1 MPQNTNLNVSPYFD
15 DFDRFKNYNKVLFKP
30 GTPIQ
35 ARELTTLQSILQ
47 DQIEQF
53 GKHFF
58 QEGSVVIP
66 GQIAYDSQYTSVQID
81 DNHLGIPVST
91 YIDNFIGLQIKGE
104 TSGVTAKVENIASP
118 FDTNDV
124 SNYTLYIK
132 YQKSSDTDFTTKTFI
147 DGENLISLQD
157 VNYSVSSIR
166 ANTTFATSVLSNST
180 SVGSAA
186 KIAEGVYF
194 IRGFFVSVSPQTQ
207 ILDYYT
213 NNPTYRVGLLID
225 EEIAIASN
233 EYKDL
238 YDNASGFSNYAAPGA
253 DRLKIT
259 ATLIKKAITDFNDE
273 NFIELLRVENG
284 ILQKFK
290 KDTQY
295 SIIGDEL
302 ARRTYDQ
309 SGDYYVKDFTVSLN
323 ESLNNKIGNNGI
335 YNKNQQTKQ
344 GNNPSNDLAC
354 ISISPGKAYVR
365 GYEIETISNTIL
377 DLDKPRTTD
386 TVVNESVPFSV
397 GRQILLNN
405 AYGSFPVGF
414 GTIAQVDLYSDR
426 TSTPGSSSGNKIGV
440 ARVYDLKLK
449 NVSYADT
456 STQFECS
463 LYDIQTYT
471 TLTLNTSL
479 TQSAP
484 AYIQGKNSA
493 AKGYL
498 VSSVNSSNTINLY
511 QVSGSFISGEQ
522 ITINGIDNGRTIAS
536 VRDYNLTDVHQLY
549 SANTGISTFTA
560 DPILSKYVLLSTP
573 GTQFTITGASG
584 GISTVSTSDQNFY
597 VGINTGDIVSYTKT
611 GDNIPTYNKVS
622 SVNTTLRS
630 LTLSGISSVYNVCSG
645 TLPSSTIFVNDFKKV
660 TLDILNTSSAFLY
673 ANLSNKNISNLDLT
687 NGNIVIKKSYS
698 VTVPFSGSLPESDT
712 NLTLVPYSD
721 EDYNLTFTN
730 GAVESLNNQK
740 ISNIAGRSLTISN
753 TTNTGNANLVVTYTK
768 VNTKVRKKIYNRCSS
783 IIINKTLSG
792 VSTSTNGLTIS
803 QYYGLRVEDNEI
815 SLNVCDVESVLGVFE
830 SSSSSDPSLPK
841 ITLTNLNSNIFN
853 SIQGEKIIGSNSNAV
868 ASLVSRNG
876 SNQVELVYL
885 NENTFIPGETV
896 TFDESQIIGI
906 ISVIEVGDKNIKDNF
921 TLDNGQRSEYLDFSR
936 IVRNP
941 NTSSPAKK
949 LKIIFNYYT
958 IDSTDPGDFV
968 GVTSYDKDR
977 YSFNIPSIDTFR
989 VTDLIDL
996 RPRVSPYTAYG
1007 SPFEYNSRIF
1017 SSTTSSSQNIFAKNK
1032 TINLSY
1038 SYYLPRIDKLFL
1050 SKDGSFIVNKGVPA
1064 LNPKVPDSLDT
1075 SLEVATIFLPAYL
1088 YNIKNAKIT
1097 IATHKRY
1104 TMRDISILEDR
1115 LSNVEYYT
1123 SLSLLETDT
1132 QNLTIRDAETGLDRF
1147 KCGFFVDNFKSFN
1160 GGDISNKNYKA
1171 SIDTSSGLLK
1181 PQTYSTSIDLLLGS
1195 EAVIG
1200 IGTTSNPDA
1209 DLRFVTDL
1217 GSPDIKKVGSVI
1229 CLNYSDVEYT
1239 KNKFATRTE
1248 NINPFNNINWIGSI
1262 ELNPSSD
1269 TWIDTR
1275 TTKKTIDLAGSY
1287 DSFVQELGVDT
1298 NTGLSPVDWGAWE
1311 TSWTGTSISQGPSI
1325 SRLQTGSSLISDSG
1339 WVSTS
1344 DPHASL
1350 APDGVMRESQTET
1363 TTFRDS
1369 FVDFSNQ
1376 TVTTS
1381 TGQSRQGIQ
1390 YGVTARYDSARLG
1403 DRVVSREIITTMRSR
1418 NIEIVA
1424 KRLKPSSRFYAF
1436 FDNVDVTSYI
1446 IPKLLEVSMISGTFA
1461 NGETIV
1467 GTLGS
1472 GSISIKFRLATQN
1485 HKYGPYNLPTETY
1498 SLNPYQPS
1506 NGLSNTYTSTTTIL
1520 NVDTGSLELQSLS
1533 GFFGSVSTGMQLV
1546 GQKSN
1551 AIAKISNLRL
1561 ITDSSG
1567 TFIGSL
1573 FIPDPSIP
1581 SAPAFQTGTKT
1592 LLLTTSSTN
1601 STIVG
1606 VSDSS
1611 AETNFTSAGT
1621 LDNVEDA
1628 TLRLKNASVER
1639 ITRQDQ
1645 RTLTDTTT
1653 KLVTNNTFT
1662 DRSTDQTRWVDPL
1675 AESFEVND
1683 SNGVYITKC
1692 DVFFRT
1698 KDTNNIPV
1706 TLQIRTM
1713 QSGFPSQTIL
1723 PFGEVVLDP
1732 SNVNISEDAS
1742 VATTFTFE
1750 SPIYL
1755 EKGNSYAIVLIAA
1768 SNSYNVWISRMG
1780 EIDVSTI
1787 NKPDSEK
1794 IIVSQQ
1800 PTLGSLFKSQNASTW
1815 DASQLEDLKF
1825 VLYRAEFTTNS
1836 ASVRFYNPDLDIGN
1850 NQIVS
1855 LRPNPLTAY
1864 SKSIFVG
1871 IGKSLTSSDITN
1883 LNSGSLI
1890 SQNNNSYFSGNL
1902 RSVVGA
1908 IGIGSTLSITNS
1920 GYGYTSNTTWNNV
1933 NLKTITGFGKGATA
1947 NLTISNNVAVA
1958 ATVSIGGSG
1967 YAAGDTLTIDSS
1979 QTGNFGKNLIL
1990 TIPNNSGI
1998 ISSFNSLI
2006 IDNVQGNINV
2016 NGTDTILSNGTTI
2029 TNATVSSKLDLNDG
2043 LYIKVHH
2050 QNHGL
2055 YASNNY
2061 VALSGIESDLAPV
2074 KISSSYSSSSS
2085 SDIQLTS
2092 VGILTTFENVAVS
2105 LTNAGYILINK
2116 EIISYTSVNTSTNTI
2131 GGISRGIDS
2140 TIPSTYDQ
2148 NTLVFKYEFNGVS
2161 LRRIN
2166 KTHSFSNPAINF
2178 TDYPISLDSYHVKV
2192 DTSNS
2197 GLDRSSD
2204 GANGPQLFFNSKK
2217 NGGSYLYNISQSNSL
2232 NGAKASQNIAFNI
2245 VKPNIQTLLPETT
2258 SVETRI
2264 RTITGTSV
2272 NGNEISFKDN
2282 GFETISLNS
2291 NNFLNS
2297 TRIICSKEN
2306 EKNNLQTLPGN
2317 KSLTL
2322 EMNLSTQDPKVSPMI
2337 DLDRVNLIAIMNRI
2351 DTPISDFTLDP
2362 RVNELTRDPNSA
2374 IYVSKIIKLDK
2385 ASDSLKVLFD
2395 AYRHPT
2401 NDIRVLYRLLRN
2413 DSPTSQQYYELF
2425 PGYDN
2430 LNNGLVINPSK
2441 NNGKPDR
2448 YVAASTTANDFGSYE
2463 FTAKNLAL
2471 FNGFQIKIIMN
2482 GTNQAF
2488 VPAIRDLRVIATV

>member
-30 GTPIQ
+30 ATPIQ

-81 DNHLGIPVST
+81 DNHLGIPVSN
-91 YIDNFIGLQIKGE
+91 YIDNFIGKQIKGE
-104 TSGVTAKVENIASP
+104 TSGVTAKIENIVSS
-118 FDTNDV
+118 FDTNEV
-124 SNYTLYIK
+124 SNYTIYVK
-132 YQKSSDTDFTTKTFI
+132 YQKSSDTDFSTRTFV
-147 DGENLISLQD
+147 DGENLISLED
-157 VNYSVSSIR
+157 ISYSASSIR
-166 ANTTFATSVLSNST
+166 ANTTFATSIISNST

-186 KIAEGVYF
+186 KIAEGIYF

-207 ILDYYT
+207 ILDYYS
-213 NNPTYRVGLLID
+213 NNPTYRVGLLIS
-225 EEIAIASN
+225 EEIAISSN

-295 SIIGDEL
+295 SVIADEL

-344 GNNPSNDLAC
+344 GNIPSNNLAC
-354 ISISPGKAYVR
+354 LSVGPGKAYVR

-377 DLDKPRTTD
+377 DVDKPRTTD
-386 TVVNESVPFSV
+386 TIVNESIPFSV
-397 GRQILLNN
+397 GRQILINN
-405 AYGSFPVGF
+405 TYGSLPVGF
-414 GTIAQVDLYSDR
+414 GTITQVDLYSDR
-426 TSTPGSSSGNKIGV
+426 TSTLGISSGSKIGV

-471 TLTLNTSL
+471 SLTLNASL
-479 TQSAP
+479 TQSTP

-498 VSSVNSSNTINLY
+498 VSSTSSSNTINLY
-511 QVSGSFISGEQ
+511 QVSGTFISGEQ

-536 VRDYNLTDVHQLY
+536 VRDYDLTDVHQIY
-549 SANTGISTFTA
+549 ATNTGISTFTA
-560 DPILSKYVLLSTP
+560 DPVLSKYISLAAP
-573 GTQFTITGASG
+573 GTQFTITASSV

-611 GDNIPTYNKVS
+611 GDSIPTYNKVS

-630 LTLSGISSVYNVCSG
+630 LTLSGLSTVYNVCSG
-645 TLPSSTIFVNDFKKV
+645 SLPSSTISANDFKKV
-660 TLDILNTSSAFLY
+660 TLNILNTSNAFLY

-687 NGNIVIKKSYS
+687 NGNIIIKKSYT
-698 VTVPFSGSLPESDT
+698 VTVPFSGSLSESDT

-721 EDYNLTFTN
+721 EDYNLTFSN
-730 GAVESLNNQK
+730 GAIEALTNQK
-740 ISNIAGRSLTISN
+740 ISNIAGRTLTISN
-753 TTNTGNANLVVTYTK
+753 TTNTGTANLTVTYTK
-768 VNTKVRKKIYNRCSS
+768 VNNKVRNKIYNRCSS
-783 IIINKTLSG
+783 IIVNKTSSG
-792 VSTSTNGLTIS
+792 VSTSTSGLSTS
-803 QYYGLRVEDNEI
+803 QYYGLRVEDDEI

-841 ITLTNLNSNIFN
+841 ITLTNLNSNILN
-853 SIQGEKIIGSNSNAV
+853 SIQGERIIGSNSNAV

-876 SNQVELVYL
+876 SNEVELVYL
-885 NENTFIPGETV
+885 NENTFITGEIV
-896 TFDESQIIGI
+896 TFEESSITGL
-906 ISVIEVGDKNIKDNF
+906 ISIVEVGDKNIRDNF
-921 TLDNGQRSEYLDFSR
+921 KLDNGQRSEYLDFSR

-941 NTSSPAKK
+941 NTSSPSKRI
-949 LKIIFNYYT
+949 KIIFNYYT

-968 GVTSYDKDR
+968 GVNSYDKDR

-996 RPRVSPYTAYG
+996 RPRVSSYTG
-1007 SPFEYNSRIF
+1007 NSSPFEYNSRVF
-1017 SSTTSSSQNIFAKNK
+1017 SSTTGSSQNIFAKNK

-1075 SLEVATIFLPAYL
+1075 ALEVATIFLPAYL
-1088 YNIKNAKIT
+1088 YNVKDAKIT
-1097 IATHKRY
+1097 FATHKRY
-1104 TMRDISILEDR
+1104 TMRDISRLEDR
-1115 LSNVEYYT
+1115 VSNIEYYT
-1123 SLSLLETDT
+1123 SLSLLESDT
-1132 QNLTIRDAETGLDRF
+1132 QNLTIRDAQTGLDKF
-1147 KCGFFVDNFKSFN
+1147 KCGFFVDNFKSYN

-1171 SIDTSSGLLK
+1171 SIDVASGLLK

-1200 IGTTSNPDA
+1200 IGTTSNPNA

-1217 GSPDIKKVGSVI
+1217 GSQDIKRVGSVI

-1239 KNKFATRTE
+1239 KNKFATRIE
-1248 NINPFNNINWIGSI
+1248 NVNPFNNINWIGSI
-1262 ELNPSSD
+1262 QLNPSSD

-1275 TTKKTIDLAGSY
+1275 TTQRTIDLAGSY
-1287 DSFVQELGVDT
+1287 DGFVQSLGVDT
-1298 NTGLSPVDWGAWE
+1298 NTGFSAVDWGAWE
-1311 TSWTGTSISQGPSI
+1311 TSWTGTSISDGPSI
-1325 SRLQTGSSLISDSG
+1325 SRLQTGSNLISDSG
-1339 WVSTS
+1339 WVATS
-1344 DPHASL
+1344 DSHASR
-1350 APDGVMRESQTET
+1350 APDGVMRQSLTESQ
-1363 TTFRDS
+1363 TFRDS

-1376 TVTTS
+1376 TVTTTS
-1381 TGQSRQGIQ
+1381 GQTRQGIQ
-1390 YGVTARYDSARLG
+1390 YGVTARYDTARLG

-1418 NIEIVA
+1418 NIEIIA
-1424 KRLKPSSRFYAF
+1424 KRLKPTSRFYAF

-1446 IPKLLEVSMISGTFA
+1446 VPKLLEVSMTSGTFA
-1461 NGETIV
+1461 NGETII
-1467 GTLGS
+1467 GTL

-1485 HKYGPYNLPTETY
+1485 HKYGPYNAALETY
-1498 SLNPYQPS
+1498 SINPYQPQ
-1506 NGLSNTYTSTTTIL
+1506 NGLSNVYTSTTNIL
-1520 NVDTGSLELQSLS
+1520 NIDTGSLELQSSS
-1533 GFFGSVSTGMQLV
+1533 GFFGSVSIGMKLI
-1546 GQKSN
+1546 GQTSN
-1551 AIAKISNLRL
+1551 ANATVTNLRL

-1581 SAPAFQTGTKT
+1581 STPAFQTGTKT

-1606 VSDSS
+1606 ISESS
-1611 AETNFTSAGT
+1611 AETNFISAGT
-1621 LDNVEDA
+1621 LDNVEDS

-1639 ITRQDQ
+1639 FTRQDQ

-1653 KLVTNNTFT
+1653 KLVANNTFT
-1662 DRSTDQTRWVDPL
+1662 DRTTEQTRWVDPL

-1683 SNGVYITKC
+1683 PNGVYITKC
-1692 DVFFRT
+1692 DVFFKT

-1713 QSGFPSQTIL
+1713 QSGLPSQTIL

-1732 SNVNISEDAS
+1732 ENVNVSEDAS
-1742 VATTFTFE
+1742 IATTFIFE

-1755 EKGNSYAIVLIAA
+1755 ERSNSYAIVLISA
-1768 SNSYNVWISRMG
+1768 SDSYNAWISRMG
-1780 EIDVSTI
+1780 EVDISTV

-1800 PTLGSLFKSQNASTW
+1800 PTLGSLFKSQNGSTW

-1825 VLYRAEFTTNS
+1825 ILYRAEFTTNS

-1855 LRPNPLTAY
+1855 LRPNPISSY

-1871 IGKSLTSSDITN
+1871 IGKSLTSSDLTN
-1883 LNSGSLI
+1883 LTSGSI
-1890 SQNNNSYFSGNL
+1890 ITQNNNSYFSGNL

-1908 IGIGSTLSITNS
+1908 IGIGSGLTITNS
-1920 GYGYTSNTTWNNV
+1920 GYGYTSNTTWSNV
-1933 NLKTITGFGKGATA
+1933 NLTTTTGFGKGATA
-1947 NLTISNNVAVA
+1947 NLTIINNVAVA
-1958 ATVSIGGSG
+1958 ATVSAGGSG
-1967 YAAGDTLTIDSS
+1967 YAAGDTLTVNSS

-2006 IDNVQGNINV
+2006 VDNVQGNINA
-2016 NGTDTILSNGTTI
+2016 NGSDVILSNGTQI
-2029 TNATVSSKLDLNDG
+2029 TSAVVSSTLDINDG
-2043 LYIKVHH
+2043 LYIKVNH

-2061 VALSGIESDLAPV
+2061 VKLNGIESDVAPV
-2074 KISSSYSSSSS
+2074 KLSSSYSSSSTA
-2085 SDIQLTS
+2085 DIQLSS
-2092 VGILTTFENVAVS
+2092 VGILTTFENQPVS
-2105 LTNAGYILINK
+2105 AANTGYVLIDK
-2116 EIISYTSVNTSTNTI
+2116 EIVGYTTYSSSLNTI
-2131 GGISRGIDS
+2131 GGISGNRGIDS
-2140 TIPSTYDQ
+2140 TIPSSYDQ
-2148 NTLVFKYEFNGVS
+2148 NQLIFKYEFNGIS

-2166 KTHSFSNPAINF
+2166 KIHSFSNPAVDF
-2178 TDYPISLDSYHVKV
+2178 TNYPISLDSYHIKI
-2192 DTSNS
+2192 DTTKS
-2197 GLDRSSD
+2197 GSDRSTDSS
-2204 GANGPQLFFNSKK
+2204 NGPDLFFKSTK

-2258 SVETRI
+2258 SIETKI
-2264 RTITGTSV
+2264 RTTSGTSV
-2272 NGNEISFKDN
+2272 NGNEVSFVDK

-2306 EKNNLQTLPGN
+2306 EQNNLPFLPGN

-2322 EMNLSTQDPKVSPMI
+2322 EMNLSTGDSKVSPMI
-2337 DLDRVNLIAIMNRI
+2337 DLDRVNLITIMNRI
-2351 DTPISDFTLDP
+2351 DTPISDFVLDP
-2362 RVNELTRDPNSA
+2362 RVNDLSRDPNSA
-2374 IYVSKIIKLDK
+2374 IYVSKIVKLDK

-2395 AYRHPT
+2395 AYRDYT

-2430 LNNGLVINPSK
+2430 LNNGNVIDSSK

-2448 YVAASTTANDFGSYE
+2448 FVSASTTPNDFQSYE
-2463 FTAKNLAL
+2463 FTAKNLSL

>member
-30 GTPIQ
+30 ATPIQ

-81 DNHLGIPVST
+81 DNHLGIPVSN
-91 YIDNFIGLQIKGE
+91 YIDNFIGKQIKGE
-104 TSGVTAKVENIASP
+104 ISGVTAKIENIVSP
-118 FDTNDV
+118 FDTNEV
-124 SNYTLYIK
+124 SNYTIYVK
-132 YQKSSDTDFTTKTFI
+132 YQKSSDTDFTTRTFV
-147 DGENLISLQD
+147 DGENLISLED
-157 VNYSVSSIR
+157 VSYSESSIR
-166 ANTTFATSVLSNST
+166 ANTTFATSIISNST

-207 ILDYYT
+207 ILDYYS
-213 NNPTYRVGLLID
+213 NNPTYRVGLLIN

-238 YDNASGFSNYAAPGA
+238 YDNASGFSNYSAPGA

-273 NFIELLRVENG
+273 NFIELLRIENG

-295 SIIGDEL
+295 NIIADEL

-344 GNNPSNDLAC
+344 GNIPSDNLSC
-354 ISISPGKAYVR
+354 LSIGPGKAYVR

-377 DLDKPRTTD
+377 DVDKPRTTD
-386 TVVNESVPFSV
+386 TAVNESIPFSV
-397 GRQILLNN
+397 GRQILVNN
-405 AYGSFPVGF
+405 VYGSLPVGF
-414 GTIAQVDLYSDR
+414 GTITQVDLYSDR
-426 TSTPGSSSGNKIGV
+426 TSNPGNSSGNKIGV

-471 TLTLNTSL
+471 TLTLNASL
-479 TQSAP
+479 TQSIP

-498 VSSVNSSNTINLY
+498 VSSVSSSNTINLY
-511 QVSGSFISGEQ
+511 QVSGTFISGEQ

-536 VRDYNLTDVHQLY
+536 VRDYDLTDVHQIY
-549 SANTGISTFTA
+549 ATNTGISTFTA
-560 DPILSKYVLLSTP
+560 DPVLSKYISLAVP
-573 GTQFTITGASG
+573 GTQFTITGSSG

-597 VGINTGDIVSYTKT
+597 VGISTGDIVSYTKT
-611 GDNIPTYNKVS
+611 GDSTPTYNKVS

-630 LTLSGISSVYNVCSG
+630 LTLSGISTVYNVCSG
-645 TLPSSTIFVNDFKKV
+645 SLPSSTISANDFKKV
-660 TLDILNTSSAFLY
+660 TLNILNTSNAFLY
-673 ANLSNKNISNLDLT
+673 SNLSNKNISNLDLT
-687 NGNIVIKKSYS
+687 NGNIVIKKSYT
-698 VTVPFSGSLPESDT
+698 VTIPFSGSLPESDT

-721 EDYNLTFTN
+721 QDYNLTFTN
-730 GAVESLNNQK
+730 GSVEALNNQK
-740 ISNIAGRSLTISN
+740 ISNIAGRTLTISN
-753 TTNTGNANLVVTYTK
+753 TTNTGTANLTVTYTK

-783 IIINKTLSG
+783 IIVNKTLSG
-792 VSTSTNGLTIS
+792 VSTSTSGLSTS
-803 QYYGLRVEDNEI
+803 QYYGLRVEDDEI

-841 ITLTNLNSNIFN
+841 ITLTNLNSNILN
-853 SIQGEKIIGSNSNAV
+853 SIQGERIIGSNSNAV

-876 SNQVELVYL
+876 SNEVELVYL
-885 NENTFIPGETV
+885 NENTFITGEIV
-896 TFDESQIIGI
+896 TFEESS
-906 ISVIEVGDKNIKDNF
+906 ISGLVSIVEVGDKNIRDNF
-921 TLDNGQRSEYLDFSR
+921 KLDNGQRSEYLDFSR

-941 NTSSPAKK
+941 NTSSPSKRI
-949 LKIIFNYYT
+949 KIIFNYYT

-968 GVTSYDKDR
+968 GVNSYDKDR

-996 RPRVSPYTAYG
+996 RPRVSPYTSG
-1007 SPFEYNSRIF
+1007 SSPFEFNSRVF
-1017 SSTTSSSQNIFAKNK
+1017 SSTTGSSQNIFAKNK

-1075 SLEVATIFLPAYL
+1075 ALEVATIFLPAYL
-1088 YNIKNAKIT
+1088 YNVKDAKIT
-1097 IATHKRY
+1097 FATHKRY
-1104 TMRDISILEDR
+1104 TMRDISRLEDR
-1115 LSNVEYYT
+1115 VSNIEYYT

-1132 QNLTIRDAETGLDRF
+1132 QNLTIRDAQTGLDRF
-1147 KCGFFVDNFKSFN
+1147 KCGFFVDNFKSYN

-1171 SIDTSSGLLK
+1171 SIDVANGLLK

-1200 IGTTSNPDA
+1200 IGTTSNPNA

-1217 GSPDIKKVGSVI
+1217 GSQDIKRVGSVI

-1239 KNKFATRTE
+1239 KNKFATRIE
-1248 NINPFNNINWIGSI
+1248 NVNPFNNINWIGSI
-1262 ELNPSSD
+1262 QLNPSSD

-1275 TTKKTIDLAGSY
+1275 TTQRTIDLAGSY
-1287 DSFVQELGVDT
+1287 DGFVQSLGVDT
-1298 NTGLSPVDWGAWE
+1298 NTGFSAVDWGAWE

-1339 WVSTS
+1339 WVATS
-1344 DPHASL
+1344 DSHASR
-1350 APDGVMRESQTET
+1350 APDGVMRQSLTESQ
-1363 TTFRDS
+1363 TFRDS

-1376 TVTTS
+1376 TVTTT
-1381 TGQSRQGIQ
+1381 TGQTRQGIQ

-1418 NIEIVA
+1418 NIEIIA
-1424 KRLKPSSRFYAF
+1424 KRLKPTSRFYGF
-1436 FDNVDVTSYI
+1436 FDNVDITSYI
-1446 IPKLLEVSMISGTFA
+1446 VPKLLEVSMTSGTFMS
-1461 NGETIV
+1461 GETIV

-1472 GSISIKFRLATQN
+1472 VSIRFRLATQN
-1485 HKYGPYNLPTETY
+1485 HKYGPYNSPTETY
-1498 SLNPYQPS
+1498 SINPYQPQ
-1506 NGLSNTYTSTTTIL
+1506 NGLSNTYTSTTNIL
-1520 NVDTGSLELQSLS
+1520 NIDTGSLELQSSS
-1533 GFFGSVSTGMQLV
+1533 GFFGSVSIGMKLTGET
-1546 GQKSN
+1546 SN
-1551 AIAKISNLRL
+1551 AIAKITDLRL

-1573 FIPDPSIP
+1573 FIPDPSVP
-1581 SAPAFQTGTKT
+1581 STPAFQTGTKT

-1606 VSDSS
+1606 VSESS
-1611 AETNFTSAGT
+1611 AETNFISAGT
-1621 LDNVEDA
+1621 LDNVEDS

-1639 ITRQDQ
+1639 FTRQDQ
-1645 RTLTDTTT
+1645 KTLTDTTT
-1653 KLVTNNTFT
+1653 KLVANNTFT
-1662 DRSTDQTRWVDPL
+1662 DRTTEQTRWVDPL

-1683 SNGVYITKC
+1683 PNGVYITKC
-1692 DVFFRT
+1692 DVFFKT

-1713 QSGFPSQTIL
+1713 QSGLPSQTIL
-1723 PFGEVVLDP
+1723 PFGEVVLNP
-1732 SNVNISEDAS
+1732 ENVNVSENAS

-1755 EKGNSYAIVLIAA
+1755 EKGNSYAIVLVSA
-1768 SNSYNVWISRMG
+1768 SDSYNVWISRMG
-1780 EIDVSTI
+1780 EIDISTI

-1800 PTLGSLFKSQNASTW
+1800 PTLGSLFKSQNGSTW

-1825 VLYRAEFTTNS
+1825 ILYRAEFTTNS

-1871 IGKSLTSSDITN
+1871 IGKSLTSSDLTN
-1883 LNSGSLI
+1883 LASGSVI
-1890 SQNNNSYFSGNL
+1890 TQNNNSYFSGNL
-1902 RSVVGA
+1902 RSIVGA

-1920 GYGYTSNTTWNNV
+1920 GYGYTSNTTWSNV
-1933 NLKTITGFGKGATA
+1933 NLTTVTGFGKGATA
-1947 NLTISNNVAVA
+1947 NLTIINNVAVA
-1958 ATVSIGGSG
+1958 ATVSVGGSG
-1967 YAAGDTLTIDSS
+1967 YAAGDTLTVNSS
-1979 QTGNFGKNLIL
+1979 QTGNFGKNLII

-2006 IDNVQGNINV
+2006 IDNVQGNINA
-2016 NGTDTILSNGTTI
+2016 NGSDVISSNGTQI
-2029 TNATVSSKLDLNDG
+2029 TSAVVSSTLDLNDG
-2043 LYIKVHH
+2043 LYIKVNH

-2061 VALSGIESDLAPV
+2061 VKLSGVESDVAPL
-2074 KISSSYSSSSS
+2074 KISSSYSSSSTA
-2085 SDIQLTS
+2085 DIQLSS
-2092 VGILTTFENVAVS
+2092 VGILTTFENQPVS
-2105 LTNAGYILINK
+2105 AANTGYVLINK
-2116 EIISYTSVNTSTNTI
+2116 EIVGYTTYSLSLNTI
-2131 GGISRGIDS
+2131 GGISGNRGIDS
-2140 TIPSTYDQ
+2140 TIPSSYDQ
-2148 NTLVFKYEFNGVS
+2148 NQLVFKYEFNGIS

-2166 KTHSFSNPAINF
+2166 KIHSFSNPAVDF
-2178 TDYPISLDSYHVKV
+2178 TNYPISLDSYHVKI
-2192 DTSNS
+2192 DTSKS

-2204 GANGPQLFFNSKK
+2204 GANGPDLFFKSTK

-2258 SVETRI
+2258 SIETKI
-2264 RTITGTSV
+2264 RTTSGTSV
-2272 NGNEISFKDN
+2272 NGNEISFVDK

-2297 TRIICSKEN
+2297 TRIICSKVN
-2306 EKNNLQTLPGN
+2306 EQNNLQSLPGN

-2322 EMNLSTQDPKVSPMI
+2322 EMNLSTGDSKVSPMI
-2337 DLDRVNLIAIMNRI
+2337 DLDRVNLITIMNRL

-2362 RVNELTRDPNSA
+2362 RVNDLSRDPNSA
-2374 IYVSKIIKLDK
+2374 IYVSKIVKLDK

-2395 AYRHPT
+2395 AYRDYT

-2413 DSPTSQQYYELF
+2413 DSPTLQQYYELF

-2430 LNNGLVINPSK
+2430 LNNGNVIDPSK

-2448 YVAASTTANDFGSYE
+2448 FVSPSTTSNDFQSYE

>member
-15 DFDRFKNYNKVLFKP
+15 DFNKNNNYNKVLFKP
-30 GTPIQ
+30 ATPIQ

-47 DQIEQF
+47 NQIEQF

-81 DNHLGIPVST
+81 ENHLGIPIST

-104 TSGVTAKVENIASP
+104 TSGVTAKVENIVSP

-124 SNYTLYIK
+124 ANYTLYIK

-166 ANTTFATSVLSNST
+166 ANTTFATCTLSNST

-186 KIAEGVYF
+186 KIAEGIYF
-194 IRGFFVSVSPQTQ
+194 IRGFFVTVLSQTQ
-207 ILDYYT
+207 ILDYYSNT
-213 NNPTYRVGLLID
+213 PTYRVGLLIS

-233 EYKDL
+233 EYPDL

-284 ILQKFK
+284 ILQKFVK
-290 KDTQY
+290 NTKY

-302 ARRTYDQ
+302 ARRAYDQ

-344 GNNPSNDLAC
+344 GNNPADGLAC
-354 ISISPGKAYVR
+354 LSIGPGKAYVR

-377 DLDKPRTTD
+377 DIDKPRTTE

-405 AYGSFPVGF
+405 VYGSFPVGF
-414 GTIAQVDLYSDR
+414 GTITQVDLYSDR
-426 TSTPGSSSGNKIGV
+426 TSTPGNSSGNKIGV
-440 ARVYDLKLK
+440 ARVYDLKLN

-471 TLTLNTSL
+471 ALTLNTSL
-479 TQSAP
+479 TQSTP
-484 AYIQGKNSA
+484 AQIQGKNSA

-498 VSSVNSSNTINLY
+498 VSSANSSNTINLY
-511 QVSGSFISGEQ
+511 QVSGSFVVGEQ
-522 ITINGIDNGRTIAS
+522 ITINGVDNGRTIAS

-549 SANTGISTFTA
+549 STNTGIGTFTA
-560 DPILSKYVLLSTP
+560 DPILSKYIFISTP
-573 GTQFTITGASG
+573 GTQFTISGSSG
-584 GISTVSTSDQNFY
+584 GIGTVSTSDQNFY
-597 VGINTGDIVSYTKT
+597 IGINTGDIVSYTKT

-622 SVNTTLRS
+622 AVNTSLRTLS
-630 LTLSGISSVYNVCSG
+630 LSGISSVYNVCSG
-645 TLPSSTIFVNDFKKV
+645 SLPSSTISVNDFKKI
-660 TLDILNTSSAFLY
+660 TLDVLNTSNAFLY

-687 NGNIVIKKSYS
+687 NGNIIIKKSYS
-698 VTVPFSGSLPESDT
+698 VTVPFSGNLPESDT

-721 EDYNLTFTN
+721 QDYNLTFAN
-730 GAVESLNNQK
+730 GAIESLNNQK
-740 ISNIAGRSLTISN
+740 ISNISGRSLTISN

-783 IIINKTLSG
+783 IIINKTLSA
-792 VSTSTNGLTIS
+792 VNASTSGLSTS
-803 QYYGLRVEDNEI
+803 QYYGLRIEDNEI

-841 ITLTNLNSNIFN
+841 ITLTNLNSNILN
-853 SIQGEKIIGSNSNAV
+853 SIQGERIIGSNSNAV
-868 ASLVSRNG
+868 ASLVSANG

-896 TFDESQIIGI
+896 AFDESQITGL
-906 ISVIEVGDKNIKDNF
+906 ISAIEVGDKNIKDNF

-941 NTSSPAKK
+941 NVSSPAKK

-968 GVTSYDKDR
+968 GVNSYDKDR
-977 YSFNIPSIDTFR
+977 YSFNIPNIDTFR

-996 RPRVSPYTAYG
+996 RPRVSSYNSNS
-1007 SPFEYNSRIF
+1007 SPFEFNSRIF
-1017 SSTTSSSQNIFAKNK
+1017 SSTTGSSQNIFAKNK

-1050 SKDGSFIVNKGVPA
+1050 SKDGSFIVNKGVAA
-1064 LNPKVPDSLDT
+1064 LNPKVPDNLDT

-1088 YNIKNAKIT
+1088 YNVKDAKIT
-1097 IATHKRY
+1097 LATHKRY

-1132 QNLTIRDAETGLDRF
+1132 QNLTIRDTETGLNRF

-1200 IGTTSNPDA
+1200 IGTTSNPNA
-1209 DLRFVTDL
+1209 DLRFVSDL
-1217 GSPDIKKVGSVI
+1217 GSPDIKKVGSII

-1275 TTKKTIDLAGSY
+1275 TTQRTIDLSGSY
-1287 DSFVQELGVDT
+1287 DSLVQELGVDT

-1311 TSWTGTSISQGPSI
+1311 TSWTGTSISQGPSLGRI
-1325 SRLQTGSSLISDSG
+1325 QTRSSIVAESG
-1339 WVSTS
+1339 WAATS
-1344 DPHASL
+1344 DAHASR
-1350 APDGVMRESQTET
+1350 APDGVMRQSQTET

-1369 FVDFSNQ
+1369 FVNFSNQ

-1390 YGVTARYDSARLG
+1390 YGVTSRYDSTRLG

-1418 NIEIVA
+1418 NIEVVA

-1446 IPKLLEVSMISGTFA
+1446 VPKLLEVSMSSGTFA
-1461 NGETIV
+1461 NGETII
-1467 GTLGS
+1467 GS
-1472 GSISIKFRLATQN
+1472 LGSISIKFRLATQN

-1498 SLNPYQPS
+1498 TLNPYQPS

-1520 NVDTGSLELQSLS
+1520 NVDTGSLELQSSS
-1533 GFFGSVSTGMQLV
+1533 GFFGSVSTGMQLI
-1546 GQKSN
+1546 GQTSN
-1551 AIAKISNLRL
+1551 AIAKITNIRL

-1581 SAPAFQTGTKT
+1581 STPAFQTGTKT

-1601 STIVG
+1601 STIIG

-1611 AETNFTSAGT
+1611 AETNFTSSGT

-1628 TLRLKNASVER
+1628 TLRIKNANVER
-1639 ITRQDQ
+1639 ITTQDQ

-1662 DRSTDQTRWVDPL
+1662 DRSTTQTRWVDPL

-1683 SNGVYITKC
+1683 PNGVYITKC
-1692 DVFFRT
+1692 DIFFRT

-1706 TLQIRTM
+1706 TLQIRSM

-1732 SNVNISEDAS
+1732 SNVNVSENAS

-1768 SNSYNVWISRMG
+1768 SDSYNVWISRMG

-1825 VLYRAEFTTNS
+1825 ILYRAEFTTNS

-1855 LRPNPLTAY
+1855 LRSNPITAY

-1883 LNSGSLI
+1883 LNSGSSI

-1920 GYGYTSNTTWNNV
+1920 GYGYTSNATWNNV
-1933 NLKTITGFGKGATA
+1933 NLTTITGFGNGATV
-1947 NLTISNNVAVA
+1947 NLTINNNVAVA

-1967 YAAGDTLTIDSS
+1967 YAVGDTLTVNSS

-1990 TIPNNSGI
+1990 TIPNNAGI

-2006 IDNVQGNINV
+2006 IDNVQGNINA
-2016 NGTDTILSNGTTI
+2016 NGTDVILSNGTTI

-2043 LYIKVHH
+2043 LYIKVNH

-2061 VALSGIESDLAPV
+2061 VTLSGIESDLAPV
-2074 KISSSYSSSSS
+2074 KISSSYSSSSI

-2105 LTNAGYILINK
+2105 AANTGYILINK

-2131 GGISRGIDS
+2131 SGIVRGIDS
-2140 TIPSTYDQ
+2140 TIPSSYDQ
-2148 NTLVFKYEFNGVS
+2148 NTLVFKYEFDGVS

-2166 KTHSFSNPAINF
+2166 KTHSFSNPAIDF
-2178 TDYPISLDSYHVKV
+2178 TKYPISLDSYHIKV
-2192 DTSNS
+2192 DTTKS

-2204 GANGPQLFFNSKK
+2204 IANGPQLFFKSKK
-2217 NGGSYLYNISQSNSL
+2217 NGGSYLYNTSQSNSL
-2232 NGAKASQNIAFNI
+2232 NGAKASQNITFNI
-2245 VKPNIQTLLPETT
+2245 IKPNIQTLLPETT
-2258 SVETRI
+2258 SVETKI

-2272 NGNEISFKDN
+2272 NGNEISFTDN

-2322 EMNLSTQDPKVSPMI
+2322 EMNLSTQDSKVSPMI

-2374 IYVSKIIKLDK
+2374 IYVSKIVKLDK

-2413 DSPTSQQYYELF
+2413 DSPFSQQYYELF

-2430 LNNGLVINPSK
+2430 LNNGTVINPSN

-2448 YVAASTTANDFGSYE
+2448 YVSASTTPNDYGSYE